1 MSDSDSP
8 VDVDIPDDA
17 LCLVACGKSKIRT
30 YDEDLERHVPVP
42 ADQLYTSSYAVVKR
56 NLALTCEDHRILS
69 AEHGIVAPD
78 HLLEYYDTKMGDVPD
93 SEFDAETPGTLAWKI
108 EQSLTRWSEQYD
120 DPTIMELARLKP
132 RPSGRGYSRQPLH

>member
-1 MSDSDSP
+1 
-8 VDVDIPDDA
+8 
-17 LCLVACGKSKIRT
+17 
-30 YDEDLERHVPVP
+30 
-42 ADQLYTSSYAVVKR
+42 
-56 NLALTCEDHRILS
+56 
-69 AEHGIVAPD
+69 VAPD

-132 RPSGRGYSRQPLH
+132 DGFRATTIQPTTLH